1 MKSKLLIT
9 LIAMCF
15 LAGAEAASA
24 QSPPA
29 DQYTESEP
37 TATGNKQSQAGGGNA
52 TNLNNSDSG
61 QAEGGSASGSGK
73 SSSGKSDGGSSK
85 SSPNKNKKSGGAS
98 DDPGSTKTEP
108 LDLDEEERDAFL
120 TAGAGGGSAGALLA
134 ILGGIA
140 VAAIGAA
147 WYGRRRARGASEA
160 AATPAV
166 RSRSQR

>member
-1 MKSKLLIT
+1 MCGSFEFCEQMKSKLLIT

-24 QSPPA
+24 QAPPA

-37 TATGNKQSQAGGGNA
+37 TATGNQQTQAGGGNA
-52 TNLNNSDSG
+52 TNLNNSGSG

-73 SSSGKSDGGSSK
+73 SSSGEADGGGSK
-85 SSPNKNKKSGGAS
+85 SSPNENTKSDGGGAS
-98 DDPGSTKTEP
+98 DDPGSTNTEP
-108 LDLDEEERDAFL
+108 LDLDEDERDALL

-140 VAAIGAA
+140 LAAIGAA
-147 WYGRRRARGASEA
+147 WYGRRRARGAS
-160 AATPAV
+160 
-166 RSRSQR
+166 